1 MGINTGHIQTT
12 DFVLEEPD
20 IEFVVEVRAAT
31 LRDWGVQ
38 LFRTARSF
46 YKYIINMLIIIITY
60 IYKAPFLTRTLSAV
74 RNTLVP

>member
-31 LRDWGVQ
+31 LRDCGVQ
-38 LFRTARSF
+38 LLELHGHFTSNKAVQ
-46 YKYIINMLIIIITY
+46 
-60 IYKAPFLTRTLSAV
+60 IYNKNVNNNNNNLHL
-74 RNTLVP
+74 

>member
-31 LRDWGVQ
+31 LRDCGVQ
-38 LFRTARSF
+38 LLELHGHFTN
-46 YKYIINMLIIIITY
+46 I
-60 IYKAPFLTRTLSAV
+60 
-74 RNTLVP
+74 